1 MFQKIP
7 VQALSESVAAQLLAK
22 IDAGVFARGGKL
34 PTEAALAQQFGVSR
48 TVVREA
54 ISRLKNEGV
63 VAPRQ
68 GSGVFITE
76 QAGIKPLRIDY
87 AEIASIE
94 AVLQIVDLR
103 RAIETEVAAQAALHR
118 KAADM
123 RAIDAALATI
133 GEDVRAGGDGVRADV
148 AFHRAI
154 AAATRNAYFIKTL
167 DFLSQYLEAATRV
180 TRSNEARR
188 ADFSREVL
196 QEHQAIAD
204 AIRARDEPA
213 ARRAAQDHL
222 LNAARRLR
230 QADSEL
236 LLSSATAIQ

>member
-7 VQALSESVAAQLLAK
+7 VQALSESVAAQLMAK

-54 ISRLKNEGV
+54 ISRLKSEGV
-63 VAPRQ
+63 VVPRQ

-87 AEIASIE
+87 TEIASID

-103 RAIETEVAAQAALHR
+103 RAIEAEVAAQAALHR
-118 KAADM
+118 TAVDM
-123 RAIDAALATI
+123 RAIDAALAAI
-133 GEDVRAGGDGVRADV
+133 AQDVDSGGDGVRADV

-154 AAATRNAYFIKTL
+154 CAATRNAYFAKTL

-188 ADFSREVL
+188 ADFSRQVL

-204 AIRARDEPA
+204 AIRAQDEQA
-213 ARRAAQDHL
+213 ARCAAQNHL
-222 LNAARRLR
+222 SNAALRLR

-236 LLSSATAIQ
+236 PGSAAGH